1 MNQGTAWIRLFI
13 GLAANVVV
21 LFLPIAGIWGAGIAV
36 DPIGVGVF
44 LALAT
49 LFCAADLSREFYPAD
64 SAAAGECWKHGTTST
79 LAQMTGLLVLVIF
92 WVSQAEQ
99 AYWFDTN
106 RQLSPATGS
115 RTVGAALFIAGAVLR
130 SWAIAALQR
139 YFVSETYVSQRQPL
153 VDWGPYRFM
162 RHPSE
167 TGILLAT
174 LGSALL
180 SQSLIAGVIWGLC
193 LFPLVI
199 YRVLL
204 EEQGLIQG
212 LGNCYANYQKR
223 VRRLLPFVY

>member
-13 GLAANVVV
+13 GLVANALV
-21 LFLPIAGIWGAGIAV
+21 LCLPIAGMWGAGFAV

-49 LFCAADLSREFYPAD
+49 LFCVADLSREFYPAD
-64 SAAAGECWKHGTTST
+64 SAAAGECWKHTKTST
-79 LAQMTGLLVLVIF
+79 PCANDRPFCAGDLWI
-92 WVSQAEQ
+92 SQAEQ
-99 AYWFDTN
+99 VDWFDAN
-106 RQLSPATGS
+106 RQSSFASGIGTLG
-115 RTVGAALFIAGAVLR
+115 VVLFVAGAVLR
-130 SWAIAALQR
+130 WWSIAALQR
-139 YFVSETYVSQRQPL
+139 FFVSETYVSQQQPL
-153 VDWGPYRFM
+153 VDWGPYRFI

-180 SQSLIAGVIWGLC
+180 SQSVIAGVIWVLGL
-193 LFPLVI
+193 LPLVI

-212 LGNCYANYQKR
+212 LGNCYTDYQKR

>member
-13 GLAANVVV
+13 GLVANALV
-21 LFLPIAGIWGAGIAV
+21 LCLPIAGMWGAGFAV
-36 DPIGVGVF
+36 DPVGAGVF

-49 LFCAADLSREFYPAD
+49 LFCGADLSREFYPAD
-64 SAAAGECWKHGTTST
+64 GTVAGHCWKPDKTST
-79 LAQMTGLLVLVIF
+79 LAQMTGLFVLVIF

-99 AYWFDTN
+99 AYWFDAN
-106 RQLSPATGS
+106 RQPSFASGIGTL
-115 RTVGAALFIAGAVLR
+115 GAVLFIIGAVLR
-130 SWAIAALQR
+130 WWAIAALQR
-139 YFVSETYVSQRQPL
+139 FFVSETYVSQQQPL
-153 VDWGPYRFM
+153 IDWGPYRFI

-180 SQSLIAGVIWGLC
+180 SQSVIAGIIWILGL
-193 LFPLVI
+193 LPLVI

-212 LGNCYANYQKR
+212 LGNCYTDYQKR